1 MSQNIRSLPILINF
15 FIILKADS
23 TRYVFVIYA
32 RRRKEKKEI
41 KQVTSDI
48 SCNINRC
55 GLIDRFR
62 LMATSKLLALACI
75 RNESSSYRDLLTSTL
90 KYPKVV
96 SGPVKS
102 CSRAILLSVKGMT
115 CSACAVSIE
124 KAIKRLPGIHDA
136 VVDVL
141 NNRAQVLGRH
151 PPQDTS

>member
-1 MSQNIRSLPILINF
+1 MSQNIQSLPILINF

-48 SCNINRC
+48 
-55 GLIDRFR
+55 LIGAV
-62 LMATSKLLALACI
+62 MATSKLLALACI
-75 RNESSSYRDLLTSTL
+75 RNESSSYRDLLTSTP

-141 NNRAQVLGRH
+141 NNRAQVLFY
-151 PPQDTS
+151 PFFVNVSNL

>member
-1 MSQNIRSLPILINF
+1 MQGEEKKRKKLSKLQVIYHVILIG
-15 FIILKADS
+15 A
-23 TRYVFVIYA
+23 V
-32 RRRKEKKEI
+32 
-41 KQVTSDI
+41 
-48 SCNINRC
+48 
-55 GLIDRFR
+55 
-62 LMATSKLLALACI
+62 MATSKLLALACI
-75 RNESSSYRDLLTSTL
+75 RNESSSYRDLLTSTP